1 MKAPLLMSSLV
12 AALAVGALAQ
22 PAAVSAAGIKFLP
35 GHYTGTLDNNFGTV
49 SFTAKKTPRLTGGRL
64 NFNVPAGQGCPEGQ
78 GEFSGYYSFKADMNR
93 KGFFSV
99 SGSRTI
105 EPYGDVLTSSIQ
117 GRVRKDGTASG
128 KAVETLDVQPGGSV
142 PSPFTCHFEVRFS
155 AVVDP
160 VAIDN

>member
-1 MKAPLLMSSLV
+1 MKARLLISSLI
-12 AALAVGALAQ
+12 AALAVGVLAQ
-22 PAAVSAAGIKFLP
+22 PVTVSAAGLKFAP
-35 GHYTGTLDNNFGTV
+35 GHYTGTLDNNLGTLG
-49 SFTAKKTPRLTGGRL
+49 FTAKKTPRVTGGRL

-128 KAVETLDVQPGGSV
+128 KAIENLDVQPGGGV
-142 PSPFTCHFEVRFS
+142 VTPFTCHFELRFS
-155 AVVDP
+155 ATLDP
-160 VAIDN
+160 PA